1 MGLMKNQCSMEEKD
15 MDEQR
20 ADALLYRLR
29 QLESNIQRAIS
40 RASEAELELSAIKGQ
55 LENTK
60 SDFEHLREIIKK

>member
-1 MGLMKNQCSMEEKD
+1 
-15 MDEQR
+15 MDKER

-29 QLESNIQRAIS
+29 QLESNISSATS
-40 RASEAELELSAIKGQ
+40 RASEAKLELSAIIGQ

>member
-1 MGLMKNQCSMEEKD
+1 MVQMKNQCSMEEKD
-15 MDEQR
+15 MDKQR
-20 ADALLYRLR
+20 ADALLYRLK
-29 QLESNIQRAIS
+29 QLENNIQRAIS